1 MTQDNSLTSWIRKVK
16 LSPIGWLVV
25 GVITALFWDTLL
37 WMALIAVIGYLGIK
51 LFNLDGRSQK

>member
-1 MTQDNSLTSWIRKVK
+1 MTQDNSLISLIRKVK

-37 WMALIAVIGYLGIK
+37 WMALIALIGY
-51 LFNLDGRSQK
+51 